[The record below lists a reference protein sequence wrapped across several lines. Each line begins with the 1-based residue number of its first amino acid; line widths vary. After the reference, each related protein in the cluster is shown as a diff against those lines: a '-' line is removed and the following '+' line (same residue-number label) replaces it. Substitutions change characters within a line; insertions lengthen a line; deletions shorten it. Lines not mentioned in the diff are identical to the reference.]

1 MALQFAPPPTFGQP
15 QSLVPDIKVQP
26 VGRQTVPIRQ
36 ISQRDKERERDETK
50 DYLLGLILG
59 QAAPVIGDLAFKGA
73 SKIPGISGLLEDTV
87 PEVMAPTR
95 QSLSARAAA
104 QGLDPIQ
111 TKALI
116 DATMQQEAIRSSAR
130 PERQVPTKFGRAVQG
145 IGGLLPAMAVKTPGG
160 AKAFGQTYSGGL
172 EAKAASQLSLAEAEQ
187 KIALERQKAIDAG
200 RSSYVD
206 AAKPVT
212 YYGIDPRTGKQVSRN
227 AVQVRGDRFV
237 ISQGTDY
244 DRNIAGDIVPKGER
258 YLNQILTS
266 DTNTENRAKE
276 QQVMLYK
283 PSTGELSTGYTK
295 TVQEGSRAVNKV
307 FVHRPGG
314 LDEEVNGDNQWFP
327 MSAEMTAK
335 ELKEASKE
343 SKAEVTDLWAD
354 YADAQKS
361 VLGTLQLVQTYQKL
375 AAKNPTAMTT
385 VAGMQ
390 AFINDAEA
398 NLDSVKQ
405 IFDNEMIEKTFRSK
419 NSDGELIYDAEQLK
433 DTLALKRAADT
444 YYEDP
449 NNPDKQAVFLGEFE
463 KFRGNVNNTYA
474 SEGFSL
480 PDDFSSKNRE
490 VASARARLLGTQ
502 LQLAYRAAATEGQ
515 TGRTLSDKDLA
526 NFLKIVGYGSSQDL
540 SVIDDQLNQFG
551 AKIIEQFDSSTN
563 TQIFKMRERE
573 EELERYLRTVVEV
586 DQNTI
591 DAAKLAQNELARQE
605 VLDELSRASVGVAS
619 QFFRY
624 IEQEDGTYKLAI
636 PTFTEN
642 FGQTDLITAVL
653 ENIKNYKENRAGS
666 SGSSPTP
673 TGTGA
678 ARSPVFQ
685 PRVGI

>member
-1 MALQFAPPPTFGQP
+1 M
-15 QSLVPDIKVQP
+15 
-26 VGRQTVPIRQ
+26 
-36 ISQRDKERERDETK
+36 
-50 DYLLGLILG
+50 
-59 QAAPVIGDLAFKGA
+59 
-73 SKIPGISGLLEDTV
+73 
-87 PEVMAPTR
+87 
-95 QSLSARAAA
+95 
-104 QGLDPIQ
+104 
-111 TKALI
+111 
-116 DATMQQEAIRSSAR
+116 
-130 PERQVPTKFGRAVQG
+130 
-145 IGGLLPAMAVKTPGG
+145 
-160 AKAFGQTYSGGL
+160 
-172 EAKAASQLSLAEAEQ
+172 
-187 KIALERQKAIDAG
+187 
-200 RSSYVD
+200 
-206 AAKPVT
+206 
-212 YYGIDPRTGKQVSRN
+212 
-227 AVQVRGDRFV
+227 
-237 ISQGTDY
+237 
-244 DRNIAGDIVPKGER
+244 
-258 YLNQILTS
+258 
-266 DTNTENRAKE
+266 
-276 QQVMLYK
+276 
-283 PSTGELSTGYTK
+283 
-295 TVQEGSRAVNKV
+295 
-307 FVHRPGG
+307 RPGG
-314 LDEEVNGDNQWFP
+314 PSEEVTGDNVWFP
-327 MSAEMTAK
+327 MSAEQTAK
-335 ELKEASKE
+335 ELKDAAKE
-343 SKAEVTDLWAD
+343 SKSEVTDLWAD

-361 VLGTLQLVQTYQKL
+361 VLGTLQLVQSYQQL

-390 AFINDAEA
+390 AFVNDVEA

-405 IFDNEMIEKTFRSK
+405 IFDNDMIEKTFRSK
-419 NSDGELIYDAEQLK
+419 NSDGELIYNAEQLK
-433 DTLALKRAADT
+433 DTLALKRAADA

-480 PDDFSSKNRE
+480 PDDFSSSNRE

-540 SVIDDQLNQFG
+540 SVIDDQLNQFA

-573 EELERYLRTVVEV
+573 EELERYLRTVVEI

-591 DAAKLAQNELARQE
+591 EAAKLAQNELARQE
-605 VLDELSRASVGVAS
+605 VLDELSRASTNVAN

-642 FGQTDLITAVL
+642 FEQTDLITTVL

-666 SGSSPTP
+666 SGSSPIP

>member
-15 QSLVPDIKVQP
+15 QNLVPDIKVQP
-26 VGRQTVPIRQ
+26 VARQSVPTRQ
-36 ISQRDKERERDETK
+36 LSQRDRQQEKDETK

-130 PERQVPTKFGRAVQG
+130 PERQVPTKFGKAVQG

-160 AKAFGQTYSGGL
+160 AKAFGQTYSSGL

-227 AVQVRGDRFV
+227 AVDVRGDRFV

-258 YLNQILTS
+258 YLNQILTA

-276 QQVMLYK
+276 QQIPLYSPK
-283 PSTGELSTGYTK
+283 TGELAMGYTQ
-295 TVQEGSRAVNKV
+295 TVQEGSRAVNKL
-307 FVHRPGG
+307 FVMRPGG
-314 LDEEVNGDNQWFP
+314 PSEEVTGDNLWFP
-327 MSAEMTAK
+327 MSAEQTAK
-335 ELKEASKE
+335 ELKDAAKE
-343 SKAEVTDLWAD
+343 SKSEVTDLWAD

-361 VLGTLQLVQTYQKL
+361 VLGTLQLVQSYQQL

-390 AFINDAEA
+390 AFITEAEA
-398 NLDSVKQ
+398 NLNTVKQ
-405 IFDNEMIEKTFRSK
+405 IFDNDMIEKTFRSK
-419 NSDGELIYDAEQLK
+419 NSDGELIYNAEQLK
-433 DTLALKRAADT
+433 NTLALKRAADA

-480 PDDFSSKNRE
+480 PDDFSSSNRD

-573 EELERYLRTVVEV
+573 EELERYLRTVVEI

-591 DAAKLAQNELARQE
+591 EAAKLAQNELARQE
-605 VLDELSRASVGVAS
+605 VLDELSRASTNVAN

-653 ENIKNYKENRAGS
+653 GNIKNYKENRAGS